1 MVLDILEQRH
11 EDERGRDYAYRVLR
25 QNIITMRQP
34 PASILNEAEL
44 SEQLSMSRTP
54 IREALILLKDERL
67 VDIIPQR
74 GSRVSLI
81 SMRLAS
87 EGYFMRLTLEER
99 MLWELAGHLP
109 AEYCKRLKENLQAQE
124 KVLRDKESSMNT
136 AFFAMDDEM
145 HRMLYEFCG
154 RERMYESVDKVCA
167 HYNRIRYLNTAVVG
181 NDEQEQLLEQHR
193 TLYYY
198 LTLGMPLDKAA
209 EQFYEKHLGRWLKDV
224 PHAIANYPQYFAD

>member
-25 QNIITMRQP
+25 QNIITLRQP

-44 SEQLSMSRTP
+44 SEQLDMSRTP
-54 IREALILLKDERL
+54 IREALILLQEERL
-67 VDIIPQR
+67 VDIVPQR

-87 EGYFMRLTLEER
+87 EGYFMRLTLEDR
-99 MLWELAGHLP
+99 MLRELAGRLT
-109 AEYCKRLKENLQAQE
+109 ADQCKRLKDNLETQE
-124 KVLRDKESSMNT
+124 KVLRDKDSAMNT
-136 AFFAMDDEM
+136 MFFALDDEM

-154 RERMYESVDKVCA
+154 RERMYSSVNKVCS
-167 HYNRIRYLNTAVVG
+167 HYNRIRYLNTAAVG

-198 LTLGMPLDKAA
+198 LTLGMPLDNSAD
-209 EQFYEKHLGRWLKDV
+209 QFYEKHLGRWLKDV
-224 PHAIANYPQYFAD
+224 HQVIADYPDYFVD